1 MYYDVSSSNT
11 LQDKIKFVVFTI
23 YFIYSASSIKGKRDY
38 NNSEINQFCSRLYA
52 RKRDYPLNR
61 VFNVLRS
68 TMLA

>member
-38 NNSEINQFCSRLYA
+38 NNSKINQSF
-52 RKRDYPLNR
+52 
-61 VFNVLRS
+61 LRS
-68 TMLA
+68 SVHAYMQGREITH